1 MAFDCWRRNGKS
13 IHSKS
18 RDSHRTHSKASNIME
33 RLCHYLRSSQ
43 YRHNAESHLY
53 AAIKEVDNLELVS
66 SNKWTEIEDETG
78 EPTEDETG
86 EPTKPSSAEHITAGH
101 AAIKATK
108 DVPYNGWY
116 ALDAVK
122 ARLQQLEMSVP
133 QDVYARK
140 SEGNKKPEQESAAAN
155 EKQSNCT
162 GACPVLDQK
171 HAPM

>member
-1 MAFDCWRRNGKS
+1 
-13 IHSKS
+13 
-18 RDSHRTHSKASNIME
+18 ME
-33 RLCHYLRSSQ
+33 RLCRYLRSSQ

-53 AAIKEVDNLELVS
+53 AAIKEVDHLELVS
-66 SNKWTEIEDETG
+66 SHKWTEIEDETG
-78 EPTEDETG
+78 EP
-86 EPTKPSSAEHITAGH
+86 KPSSTEHTAV

-140 SEGNKKPEQESAAAN
+140 SEGNEKPEQESAAAN

-162 GACPVLDQK
+162 CACVSC
-171 HAPM
+171 ARS

>member
-53 AAIKEVDNLELVS
+53 AAIKEVDHLELVS

-78 EPTEDETG
+78 EP
-86 EPTKPSSAEHITAGH
+86 KPSSTEHITVGH
-101 AAIKATK
+101 AAAIKATK

-140 SEGNKKPEQESAAAN
+140 SDGNKKPEQESAAN
-155 EKQSNCT
+155 EKQSNCAC
-162 GACPVLDQK
+162 ACPVLDQK
-171 HAPM
+171 YAPM